1 MSRPPVR
8 TPIPVDVWARLR
20 SATDARIGLGRS
32 GEALPTRA
40 MLDLQY
46 AHALARD
53 AVHEPL
59 AVESI
64 LRALDGLP
72 TVVVESQAGDR
83 HTYLTRPDLGRRL
96 ALADGERLTATG
108 ADLAITLG
116 DGLSAGAVA
125 ESGPPLVHA
134 LLARLPSWTPAPIVV
149 ARQARVALGDEIG
162 ARLGVQVVVMLIGE
176 RPGLSAPASLGAYIT
191 WNPAV
196 GRLDAERNCVSN
208 IRPAGLGIDEAA
220 GRIAWLVD
228 AARRLRLTGV
238 GLKDA
243 YPEEVVRLEPPPRDR
258 DLGA

>member
-1 MSRPPVR
+1 
-8 TPIPVDVWARLR
+8 
-20 SATDARIGLGRS
+20 
-32 GEALPTRA
+32 

-53 AVHEPL
+53 AVHTPL
-59 AVESI
+59 AAEAVVN
-64 LRALDGLP
+64 ALAGLP
-72 TVVVESQAGDR
+72 AIVVESLAGGA
-83 HTYLTRPDLGRRL
+83 YLTRPDLGRKLAAGDGDRL
-96 ALADGERLTATG
+96 GASD
-108 ADLAITLG
+108 ADLAIVLG

-125 ESGPPLVHA
+125 ESGPPLVRA
-134 LLARLPSWTPAPIVV
+134 LIERLPGWIPAPIVI

-208 IRPAGLGIDEAA
+208 IRPGGLSIDEAA

-238 GLKDA
+238 GLKEA
-243 YPEEVVRLEPPPRDR
+243 YPSGETVRLEGGRPTC
-258 DLGA
+258 